1 MFQERDNLL
10 SHIMNMLRL
19 LSAPHVQCLEHLETF
34 KMPRLSAISIAAGE
48 GSTAGWE
55 GDTWQPSAEDM
66 EAVDS
71 CLGTLGGDSN
81 MGNWTQGQSALADG
95 AVKLLQAFI
104 DSNG

>member
-1 MFQERDNLL
+1 MFQERNNLL
-10 SHIMNMLRL
+10 SHTMNMLRS
-19 LSAPHVQCLEHLETF
+19 LSAPHVQYLEIF
-34 KMPRLSAISIAAGE
+34 KMPRLSAISIATGE

-66 EAVDS
+66 EAVDN

-81 MGNWTQGQSALADG
+81 MGNWTRGQSALADG